1 MGVKTV
7 LDAEEVMIIIS
18 GFSKDLNLSKCVEEG
33 VNHIW
38 TVSALQLHPKAL
50 IVCDDASTVEL
61 NVGTANYF
69 KDIESRNL
77 DPQSLLEPFLK

>member
-1 MGVKTV
+1 
-7 LDAEEVMIIIS
+7 MIIIS
-18 GFSKDLNLSKCVEEG
+18 GFSKTLSLVKCVEEV
-33 VNHIW
+33 VNQMW
-38 TVSALQLHPKAL
+38 TVSALQLHPKVL

-61 NVGTANYF
+61 KVGTVNYF